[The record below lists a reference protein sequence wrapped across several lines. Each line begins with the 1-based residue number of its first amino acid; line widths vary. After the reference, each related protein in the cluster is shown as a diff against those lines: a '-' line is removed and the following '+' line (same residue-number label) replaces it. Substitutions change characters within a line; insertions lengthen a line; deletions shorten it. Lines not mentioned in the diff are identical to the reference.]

1 MSFSVLS
8 PWEEATQEPVRTIE
22 TRRLNSVYRRGPPV
36 EQVKEPKEVVP
47 VRKLNKLKV
56 SIWSLMEVRSLFQ
69 ISHHPLG
76 RIWASPGG
84 WRDLI
89 QILKLQLLLSW
100 KLENKIFR
108 KTSKFLDLQQSWMTR
123 KEVEKVHIQKWAML
137 LLLPSRSRMSFLL
150 HQQQRN
156 TRSFRLWASKINV
169 YSTIQDSHLLLEM
182 LPVLLSIFHRQDR
195 NLWTT
200 VQAQARTRPTLSI
213 LHLKLTQIHLH
224 RVVRIFWIL
233 QRPLLWELEWREIQG
248 SESRLRRRL
257 EVPVLP
263 VEGRAWAEIDW
274 FIQKSFR
281 FILQDQ
287 ERDVGQMLRFWDLF
301 GRSSRS
307 FSWFLPDLLF
317 FARFFVLS
325 GLTLLSSP
333 FFWTALAFALDQV
346 RCVVFFSSGLF
357 TFPFLFI
364 QFEVSCL
371 DFWLLREPK
380 SSERNDRLSKKTRA
394 NHVQSTLFD
403 LVVELEDFWDFF
415 EDDLDLDF
423 VPSPRKC
430 QLQAQ
435 HSA

>member
-56 SIWSLMEVRSLFQ
+56 SIWSLMEIRSLFQ
-69 ISHHPLG
+69 ITHHPLG
-76 RIWASPGG
+76 RIWALPGG

-89 QILKLQLLLSW
+89 QILKLQLLPFW

-108 KTSKFLDLQQSWMTR
+108 KIFKFLDLQQSWMTR
-123 KEVEKVHIQKWAML
+123 KEVEKVLIQKWATL
-137 LLLPSRSRMSFLL
+137 LLLQFRSRISFLL

-169 YSTIQDSHLLLEM
+169 YWTIQDSHLLLEM
-182 LPVLLSIFHRQDR
+182 LLVLLSIFHRRDR
-195 NLWTT
+195 NLRTT

-224 RVVRIFWIL
+224 RVVQIFWIP

-257 EVPVLP
+257 EVPVLL
-263 VEGRAWAEIDW
+263 VEGRAWAGIDW
-274 FIQKSFR
+274 LTRKSFR

-287 ERDVGQMLRFWDLF
+287 ERDVGQTLRFWDLF
-301 GRSSRS
+301 GRSCRS
-307 FSWFLPDLLF
+307 FLWFMSDFLF
-317 FARFFVLS
+317 DHSFSS
-325 GLTLLSSP
+325 GLTLLYSCL
-333 FFWTALAFALDQV
+333 FLLAALAFAVDQV

-357 TFPFLFI
+357 TCAFLFI

-371 DFWLLREPK
+371 DFWLFNEQK
-380 SSERNDRLSKKTRA
+380 SSERNDRLSKKRE
-394 NHVQSTLFD
+394 QIMFSRRC
-403 LVVELEDFWDFF
+403 
-415 EDDLDLDF
+415 
-423 VPSPRKC
+423 SI
-430 QLQAQ
+430 
-435 HSA
+435 